1 MKQNMT
7 SNFPPLFDPD
17 NLPPRIDVD
26 QPKIN
31 HLEVVRSSFPRI
43 ASAIELMWGT
53 PELQQYLSKLI
64 VDDRHYDTGATRQ
77 GFPKEIMTS
86 LLVIYNQHTTGAPIY
101 DTMR

>member
-1 MKQNMT
+1 MA

-17 NLPPRIDVD
+17 NLPPRVPIDQ

-64 VDDRHYDTGATRQ
+64 VDDRHYDTGVTRQ
-77 GFPKEIMTS
+77 RFPKEIMAS
-86 LLVIYNQHTTGAPIY
+86 LLVIYNRHTAGAPLS
-101 DTMR
+101 DVWHNAQ